1 MGGGGRGGG
10 GGGCLAV
17 RPRSMLSL
25 DLGFFVAWFL
35 ESSFFS
41 DLIYAFCQICGVFK
55 TG

>member
-1 MGGGGRGGG
+1 M
-10 GGGCLAV
+10 AV

-55 TG
+55 SG